1 MRSRC
6 PFFIYPSE
14 RIMIGVMEMIVIMTM
29 EARMSKHIVD
39 NDNNDINRLLFR
51 SMVQLRLSCVSIR
64 IL

>member
-1 MRSRC
+1 
-6 PFFIYPSE
+6 
-14 RIMIGVMEMIVIMTM
+14 MIGVMEMIVIMTM